1 MAETELVE
9 HKGYITKVGTNQ
21 ATVRIVS
28 ESACASC
35 HAKGACTAADKE
47 EKDIDVYT
55 AGFSD
60 LKIGQL
66 VVLQGNKSLGLKASL
81 YAYIL
86 PFFLVIITL
95 FTCYGITKNE
105 GLSGVISLLILVPY
119 FLVLKHFT
127 PKFKKTFTFTL
138 KKIIQ

>member
-9 HKGYITKVGTNQ
+9 HKGYIIKVGANQ

-35 HAKGACTAADKE
+35 HAKGACTASDKE

-55 AGFSD
+55 TGFSN
-60 LKIGQL
+60 LQVGQL
-66 VVLQGNKSLGLKASL
+66 VVLQGKKSLGLQASI

-86 PFFLVIITL
+86 PFFLVVITL
-95 FTCYGITKNE
+95 FTCYGLTKNE
-105 GLSGVISLLILVPY
+105 GLSGIVSLVILFPYYLILKR
-119 FLVLKHFT
+119 LT
-127 PKFKKTFTFTL
+127 PKFKKTFIFTL

>member
-55 AGFSD
+55 TGFSD

-66 VVLQGNKSLGLKASL
+66 VVLQGKKSLGLKASI

-86 PFFLVIITL
+86 PFFLVIIAL
-95 FTCYGITKNE
+95 FTCYGLTKNE
-105 GLSGVISLLILVPY
+105 GIAGVVCLLILFP
-119 FLVLKHFT
+119 
-127 PKFKKTFTFTL
+127 
-138 KKIIQ
+138 